1 MIYDQTNPY
10 RKNRVWLGEIKTHQL
25 TKFFP
30 FRMLYAF
37 VQQQQQE
44 KAGGLCIIYT
54 VGGLIRD
61 KNGNLVRLLPN

>member
-1 MIYDQTNPY
+1 M
-10 RKNRVWLGEIKTHQL
+10 QL

-44 KAGGLCIIYT
+44 KADGLCIIYT
-54 VGGLIRD
+54 VGGVIRD